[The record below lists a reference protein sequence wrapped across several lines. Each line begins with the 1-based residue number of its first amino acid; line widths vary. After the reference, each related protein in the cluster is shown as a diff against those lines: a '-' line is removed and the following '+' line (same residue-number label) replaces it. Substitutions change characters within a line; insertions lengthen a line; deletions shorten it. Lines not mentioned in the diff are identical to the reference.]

1 MLSSSM
7 SNFGNPPKSES
18 CGIPGSP
25 PPIPPN
31 IFDDEDIEVEL
42 DDVTELEEKELIL
55 EEEEPFIKDEPLSIP
70 SMEPGI
76 QEICIFNLV
85 LRICFGHLISNL

>member
-1 MLSSSM
+1 M

-70 SMEPGI
+70 SMEPGVQKI
-76 QEICIFNLV
+76 GIFNLV
-85 LRICFGHLISNL
+85 VRICVVHLISNLYLIGV